1 MPPGWKETTMSDEFR
16 AGEPAQPE
24 GTQDRET
31 APDDARDAGP
41 GATGEPPAEAP
52 TVRPIEFDPLQRR
65 APGTERAGIDLLL
78 DVKLPIAVEL
88 GRTEVEVKTILEF
101 GPGSIIELD
110 KLANEPVDLL
120 VNGVLVARG
129 EVVVVDDSFGIR
141 LTALVSPAERIRI
154 LGRAA

>member
-1 MPPGWKETTMSDEFR
+1 MSDEFR
-16 AGEPAQPE
+16 AAAQSPE
-24 GTQDRET
+24 ELPGRET
-31 APDDARDAGP
+31 SPDDEPQTDHD
-41 GATGEPPAEAP
+41 ATGESSAEAP
-52 TVRPIEFDPLQRR
+52 TVRPIEFDLLQRH
-65 APGTERAGIDLLL
+65 APGSERAGIELLL

-141 LTALVSPAERIRI
+141 LTALVSPEERIRI

>member
-1 MPPGWKETTMSDEFR
+1 MSDEFR
-16 AGEPAQPE
+16 AGASAQPE
-24 GTQDRET
+24 ETLGHGT
-31 APDDARDAGP
+31 APDDAPQTRPDAIGE
-41 GATGEPPAEAP
+41 ATAETP

-65 APGTERAGIDLLL
+65 TPGSERAGIDLLL

-88 GRTEVEVKTILEF
+88 GRTEVDVKTILEF

-110 KLANEPVDLL
+110 KLASEPVDLL

-141 LTALVSPAERIRI
+141 LTSLVSPAERIRV

>member
-1 MPPGWKETTMSDEFR
+1 MSDEFR
-16 AGEPAQPE
+16 AAEAAQPPE
-24 GTQDRET
+24 EMPGAEM
-31 APDDARDAGP
+31 APDDAPQAGSDAS
-41 GATGEPPAEAP
+41 GEAAAP
-52 TVRPIEFDPLQRR
+52 TVRPIEFDLLQRH
-65 APGTERAGIDLLL
+65 APGSERAGIELLL

-141 LTALVSPAERIRI
+141 LTALVSPEERIRI